1 MACKCGKRLPKKG
14 KSTLRNQYNKNGP
27 AQPACKKNV
36 TVDKFFAPRST
47 LASWLTSNVHQLKL
61 DKDPLDRVWLTLAL
75 SALSISAEY
84 LCHLL
89 IALSVK

>member
-1 MACKCGKRLPKKG
+1 M
-14 KSTLRNQYNKNGP
+14 
-27 AQPACKKNV
+27 
-36 TVDKFFAPRST
+36 VDKFFASCST

-61 DKDPLDRVWLTLAL
+61 DKDPMDRVWLTSAL

-89 IALSVK
+89 IARSLCKIILLKLFRYIFCLSLSWYFNSGE

>member
-1 MACKCGKRLPKKG
+1 MPKKG
-14 KSTLRNQYNKNGP
+14 KSTPRNQYNTNGP

-36 TVDKFFAPRST
+36 MVDKFFAPRST
-47 LASWLTSNVHQLKL
+47 LGCCLTSNVHQFKL
-61 DKDPLDRVWLTLAL
+61 HVDSRILLTSAL
-75 SALSISAEY
+75 SDLSISAEY